1 MRLEQEKAKIEAEKQ
16 ERERAKKEEAEKQA
30 NLSNNSNLYKVKP
43 KNNVKTTSQE
53 NQKSKPPRSDSSSSF
68 LTKYDK
74 IKTWTFAMLRDEI
87 NTSTDI
93 ELLDACRIE
102 FDARLKQHHKWQER
116 LALSQSVSGFTSY
129 ESYRENILNNVK
141 QRYFKII
148 HDFDQGADKR
158 LKGKTIFYFH
168 FSGENC
174 MHQVKATY
182 LESDSSKPV
191 LERYSRNSDSEK
203 ICQILLKNTG
213 LVETYNAEISA
224 SEFAGMWSFQVNNN
238 KLMLEKKEFVIQ
250 EF

>member
-1 MRLEQEKAKIEAEKQ
+1 MKKKKDEEEEEET
-16 ERERAKKEEAEKQA
+16 ERQA
-30 NLSNNSNLYKVKP
+30 SNLYKVKP
-43 KNNVKTTSQE
+43 KNDIKATATAIKQE
-53 NQKSKPPRSDSSSSF
+53 PSSF
-68 LTKYDK
+68 LEKYDK

-93 ELLDACRIE
+93 DLLDACRIE

-168 FSGENC
+168 FSGEHC

-182 LESDSSKPV
+182 LDSDSSKPV

-224 SEFAGMWSFQVNNN
+224 SEFAGMWSFQIKNNSD
-238 KLMLEKKEFVIQ
+238 KLLLEKKEFVIQ